1 MSRTKDILDKTK
13 RKEPEAKKWKVIV
26 GIVVGLVFGGALFVG
41 GYVVTEPVSD
51 SYFKSK
57 SIVQHSEFYKSQ
69 TDSDNI
75 SVYFIGSSVIGT
87 AVYCPLIDSIL
98 SDRGYDVETYN
109 LHLGADIP
117 RIRAMEV
124 DWIIESNPSLV
135 VYGIT
140 YYDIT
145 REDIWY
151 DHVAY
156 SPNSPLDN
164 DNLTQFY
171 SCDELKQFIER
182 TYFSKKG
189 YFVRGFP
196 HYLTSTLNTE
206 SYHEKTLY
214 YIKEGYSPD
223 TLRNNELYHKDIN
236 DIQTT
241 ARDVYSV
248 MTLNSDSA
256 RYNGAALVSN
266 IKKLTDANI
275 PVILISIP
283 IHPIVHDA
291 LPKSTV
297 SDYHFLLD
305 QTGNNWINAETIF
318 DDSCFYDQFH
328 KTWHGCQLFS
338 NMMADLIIQ
347 ELS

>member
-1 MSRTKDILDKTK
+1 MKIDRLIEKTTEKDGV
-13 RKEPEAKKWKVIV
+13 KKWKVVV
-26 GIVVGLVFGGALFVG
+26 GIVVGLVLACGLFVG
-41 GYVVTEPVSD
+41 GYIITDPISD
-51 SYFKSK
+51 SYLKSK

-69 TDSDNI
+69 TSSDHS

-87 AVYCPLIDSIL
+87 AVYSPLIDSML
-98 SDRGYDVETYN
+98 SDRGYDIETYN

-117 RIRAMEV
+117 RIRAMEI

-145 REDIWY
+145 REDVWY

-156 SPNSPLDN
+156 SPNSPLVN

-171 SCDELKQFIER
+171 SCDELNQFAKR
-182 TYFSKKG
+182 NYFSKKG
-189 YFVRGFP
+189 YILKGLP
-196 HYLTSTLNTE
+196 TYLTSTLNPD
-206 SYHEKTLY
+206 SYHDKVLLS
-214 YIKEGYSPD
+214 IKEGYSPE

-236 DIQTT
+236 EIQTA

-248 MTLNSDSA
+248 MTLDSDSA
-256 RYNGAALVSN
+256 KYNGAALIYN

-275 PVILISIP
+275 PVILVSMP
-283 IHPIVHDA
+283 IHPIVYDA
-291 LPKSTV
+291 LPQSTI
-297 SDYHFLLD
+297 SDYHLLLN
-305 QTGNNWINAETIF
+305 QTGNNWINTETIF

-328 KTWHGCQLFS
+328 KTWHGCQVFS
-338 NMMADLIIQ
+338 ELMADIIIQ
-347 ELS
+347 EMS